1 MNKLLEALFGGS
13 ERFRSNFIK
22 IASASL
28 AAQLLGLL
36 SLPLLTRLFSAE
48 NFGVLTSF
56 TMAQSLC
63 LALVT
68 WRTDW
73 IIPNARHDGQ
83 ARRLLFLGSLILG
96 VMTIIFSTCVFFFRL
111 PLAKLLKLPVDSFV
125 IELLP
130 IGLFAGG
137 LQFLLQSWYIY
148 KGDLTAVGWSKLVQA
163 VSVLLISLG
172 AGFLAFTDNGLVLA
186 YVFGLVSAAFFL
198 WIYKRRQGLDI
209 LKARTNTKQIAVRL
223 RYYGGQLAASTGLSF
238 ANICLL
244 SSLTF
249 LILFYYGNT
258 VLGWY
263 GLVFRLATAP
273 IGLITTGLVQSFWA
287 DAATLAKTDPRA
299 LRKFYLSSTGRLA
312 ILATPMALVFLAG
325 PIYIP
330 IVFGAEEWSGAGP
343 ILAAVTPYLVGM
355 IVFSPTTHLIVYNK
369 AHWQLVCDLI
379 TLGLSVIVFA
389 LAANSGASATTAI
402 LSSSLCML
410 FGYLL
415 RFAAHLHANTK
426 QIAASEGASEV

>member
-1 MNKLLEALFGGS
+1 VNKLLEILFGGS

-28 AAQLLGLL
+28 AAQVLGLL
-36 SLPLLTRLFSAE
+36 SLPLLTRLFSAQD
-48 NFGVLTSF
+48 FGVLTSF
-56 TMAQSLC
+56 TMAQGLC

-73 IIPNARHDGQ
+73 LIPNSRHDGQ

-96 VMTIIFSTCVFFFRL
+96 VMTTIFAICVFTFKI
-111 PLAKLLKLPVDSFV
+111 PLAKILKLPADSFI

-130 IGLFAGG
+130 IGLLAGG
-137 LQFLLQSWYIY
+137 AQFLLQSWYIY

-163 VSVLLISLG
+163 ATVFIISLA
-172 AGFLAFTDNGLVLA
+172 AGFLAFTANGLVVA
-186 YVFGLVSAAFFL
+186 YVLGLVFAASFL
-198 WIYKRRQGLDI
+198 WIYKQRQGLKVQQTSQSMRQVFLR
-209 LKARTNTKQIAVRL
+209 LKH
-223 RYYGGQLAASTGLSF
+223 YGGQLAASTGLSF
-238 ANICLL
+238 ANVCLL

-249 LILFYYGNT
+249 LILVYYGNT

-287 DAATLAKTDPRA
+287 DAATLAKSDPRA
-299 LRKFYLSSTGRLA
+299 LRKFYIRSTGRLA
-312 ILATPMALVFLAG
+312 ILATPMACVFLAG

-330 IVFGAEEWSGAGP
+330 IIFGADEWSGAGP

-369 AHWQLVCDLI
+369 AHWQLICDLT
-379 TLGLSVIVFA
+379 TLVLSVTVFSLVA
-389 LAANSGASATTAI
+389 SSGASATIAI

-410 FGYLL
+410 FGYFL
-415 RFAAHLHANTK
+415 RFSAHLIANTK
-426 QIAASEGASEV
+426 QVAVFEAAR